1 MFGFSPVS
9 WGGRA
14 TFNLAAMSRMDRGK
28 EADGDTR
35 GGESNSYQTVII
47 IWWRWENTDQ
57 SGGHGNAEETLSFVQ
72 RASPRSEPAGDL
84 GRKDP
89 HSLQHRPRLG

>member
-14 TFNLAAMSRMDRGK
+14 TFNLAVMSRIDREK

-35 GGESNSYQTVII
+35 GRESNSYQTVII
-47 IWWRWENTDQ
+47 I
-57 SGGHGNAEETLSFVQ
+57 
-72 RASPRSEPAGDL
+72 
-84 GRKDP
+84 
-89 HSLQHRPRLG
+89 